1 MAFQGSSSLGST
13 CTLNMSEDEKNSSQ
27 RRPCASSSVSCL
39 SSSAVAPVAPPSFS
53 AASSTSS
60 CAFRAWISAFSNA
73 SLALSR
79 HSSRRHRSSCS
90 YVGFDAAEAA
100 VLALLR
106 ATVFPLF
113 LRFDSLRAPREL
125 DDPARLRAGARADM
139 GVGRVV
145 GRVRWA

>member
-1 MAFQGSSSLGST
+1 MLTTPPGV
-13 CTLNMSEDEKNSSQ
+13 TLNMSEDEKNSSQ

-79 HSSRRHRSSCS
+79 HSSRRHRSICS

-100 VLALLR
+100 VLALLRVR

-125 DDPARLRAGARADM
+125 DDVGWTSGAGARADM